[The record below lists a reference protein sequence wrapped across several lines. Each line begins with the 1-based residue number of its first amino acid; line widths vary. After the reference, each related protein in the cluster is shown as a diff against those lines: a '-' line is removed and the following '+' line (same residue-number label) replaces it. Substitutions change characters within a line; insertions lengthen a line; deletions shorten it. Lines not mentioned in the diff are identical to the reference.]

1 MGSELTLAAR
11 AECTQALKGKMART
25 NQKPPVSKRP
35 IAAGNREKGWERQ
48 REQSGN
54 RTWGEESKKE
64 GENAKRNG
72 CHGQRRAVKVKERT
86 VRATDRGLGKGKG
99 SRGRK
104 CINKTSQT
112 WSSVT
117 LSKMCKGKKITMMSV
132 IKQLRLLQTI
142 CTSKVQAALL
152 NSIEN
157 KRGKGKGRGTSQI
170 TFRSVNVR
178 WQMDFFFLI

>member
-1 MGSELTLAAR
+1 MGTEPG
-11 AECTQALKGKMART
+11 E
-25 NQKPPVSKRP
+25 
-35 IAAGNREKGWERQ
+35 
-48 REQSGN
+48 REQEGRGRETRKSGGVS
-54 RTWGEESKKE
+54 RA
-64 GENAKRNG
+64 AK
-72 CHGQRRAVKVKERT
+72 RAVKGKERT
-86 VRATDRGLGKGKG
+86 ELQTGLGKGKG

-152 NSIEN
+152 KSIEN